1 MTDWDVMLVS
11 HEASRTGAPRVAV
24 ELAKGFVDAGLRVL
38 VVLRWD
44 GPLHTDF
51 ESTGATV
58 VTEPGSHL
66 RVLLRRFRAGK
77 RWALSWENLMAR
89 WAIRRYRPGTVYLN
103 TALSIAYAVP
113 AIDMKLPVAVH
124 LHEVDDWLLHA
135 LARYALTQE
144 QAKAIRWAHCAQRSA
159 DLLNERYPK
168 VHSLFIPSGI
178 DADRVRE
185 AAIEPS
191 HENLPRRYI
200 VNCAT
205 ADHRKGVDIWLRL
218 CEALYA
224 TSNWPDLHFVWVGK
238 ITQNDLI
245 EPFRKQQFFKK
256 VHFVGEMANPH
267 PLLNRAK
274 MMVFPS
280 RQDAYPLVIL
290 EAQAL
295 GVPVVAFDVGDI
307 KDQVPP
313 HHLVRAENES
323 ELLATVLQ
331 VLHEQPPALAFDNS
345 RHGIAV
351 ARQRALDLLA
361 LTPNQRINA

>member
-24 ELAKGFVDAGLRVL
+24 ELAKGFLDAGLRVL

-44 GPLHTDF
+44 GPLRTDF
-51 ESTGATV
+51 EATGATV
-58 VTEPGSHL
+58 VTEPGRHL
-66 RVLLRRFRAGK
+66 RVLLRRFSAGR
-77 RWALSWENLMAR
+77 RWAIDWEQLMAR
-89 WAIRRYRPGTVYLN
+89 WAMQRYRPGAVYLN
-103 TALSIAYAVP
+103 TALSISYAGP
-113 AIDMKLPVAVH
+113 AINMKLPVAVH
-124 LHEVDDWLLHA
+124 LHEVDDWLCHA

-159 DLLNERYPK
+159 DLLKERYPTIQ
-168 VHSLFIPSGI
+168 SQFIPSGI
-178 DADRVRE
+178 DVDRVRE

-191 HENLPRRYI
+191 HKNLPGQYI

-218 CEALYA
+218 CEALYLS
-224 TSNWPDLHFVWVGK
+224 SNWNDLHFVWVGK
-238 ITQNDLI
+238 VTQDDLI
-245 EPFRKQQFFKK
+245 DPFRNQPFFKH
-256 VHFVGEMANPH
+256 VHFMGETANPH
-267 PLLNRAK
+267 PLLRQAK
-274 MMVFPS
+274 LMVFPS

-307 KDQVPP
+307 KDQIPS

-323 ELLATVLQ
+323 ELLAKVLQ
-331 VLHEQPPALAFDNS
+331 VLNEQPSALAFDNS

-351 ARQRALDLLA
+351 ARQRALELLA
-361 LTPNQRINA
+361 LTPYSRNDA